1 MSKQTILD
9 DIRILRQKGVS
20 EKIYALEEL
29 RCLTKEEL
37 AGIVGP
43 WCTAVIIDG
52 WIRKNGL
59 PASKLGKRLVVT
71 VGDFRQWVKENKVKI
86 FRIA

>member
-1 MSKQTILD
+1 MDVRVYQYTTGDRFRLPIAQADTI
-9 DIRILRQKGVS
+9 Q
-20 EKIYALEEL
+20 
-29 RCLTKEEL
+29 EL